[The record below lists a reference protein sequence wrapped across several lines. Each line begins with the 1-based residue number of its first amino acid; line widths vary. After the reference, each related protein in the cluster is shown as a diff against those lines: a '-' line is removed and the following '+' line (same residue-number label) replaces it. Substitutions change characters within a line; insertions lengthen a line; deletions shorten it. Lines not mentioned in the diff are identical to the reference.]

1 MKPAADSA
9 LLAAILGEEAALY
22 AYGVAAPH
30 LDDAD
35 RDRALGGLAA
45 HRARVLVLRGRANDA
60 EESGAP
66 GGFIT
71 GPVDYYRLTPL
82 RPSLL
87 PSACSHNAAKMR
99 WMSRKCLSL
108 PSHPHPRL
116 FRPSLSPESSPCS
129 PTTQKCVPR
138 KCHKFSLSVAA

>member
-1 MKPAADSA
+1 VKPAADSA

-22 AYGVAAPH
+22 AYGVAAPY

-71 GPVDYYRLTPL
+71 GPVDSAESARALLADVEARLAAAYADLAAEVTSGDRRNAVL
-82 RPSLL
+82 
-87 PSACSHNAAKMR
+87 SAC
-99 WMSRKCLSL
+99 
-108 PSHPHPRL
+108 
-116 FRPSLSPESSPCS
+116 ECS
-129 PTTQKCVPR
+129 VR
-138 KCHKFSLSVAA
+138 SVAWGGPTAAFPGR

>member
-71 GPVDYYRLTPL
+71 GPVD
-82 RPSLL
+82 
-87 PSACSHNAAKMR
+87 
-99 WMSRKCLSL
+99 
-108 PSHPHPRL
+108 
-116 FRPSLSPESSPCS
+116 SPESARALLAEVEARLAAAYADLAAEVTSGDRRNAVLSACECS
-129 PTTQKCVPR
+129 VRSIAWGGPT
-138 KCHKFSLSVAA
+138 AAFPGR

>member
-1 MKPAADSA
+1 MKPATDSA

-30 LDDAD
+30 LDATD
-35 RDRALGGLAA
+35 RDLALGGLAA

-71 GPVDYYRLTPL
+71 GPVDSAESARALLADVEARLAATYADL
-82 RPSLL
+82 AAEVTRGDRRNAVL
-87 PSACSHNAAKMR
+87 SACECSVRFVAWGGPTAAFPGR
-99 WMSRKCLSL
+99 
-108 PSHPHPRL
+108 
-116 FRPSLSPESSPCS
+116 
-129 PTTQKCVPR
+129 
-138 KCHKFSLSVAA
+138 

>member
-71 GPVDYYRLTPL
+71 GPVD
-82 RPSLL
+82 
-87 PSACSHNAAKMR
+87 
-99 WMSRKCLSL
+99 
-108 PSHPHPRL
+108 
-116 FRPSLSPESSPCS
+116 SPESARALLADVEARLAAAYADLAAEVTSGDRRNAVLSACECS
-129 PTTQKCVPR
+129 VR
-138 KCHKFSLSVAA
+138 SVAWGGPPAAFPGR

>member
-30 LDDAD
+30 LDGAD
-35 RDRALGGLAA
+35 RDLALGGLAA
-45 HRARVLVLRGRANDA
+45 HRARVLVLRGRASDT

-71 GPVDYYRLTPL
+71 GPVD
-82 RPSLL
+82 
-87 PSACSHNAAKMR
+87 
-99 WMSRKCLSL
+99 
-108 PSHPHPRL
+108 
-116 FRPSLSPESSPCS
+116 SPESARALLAEVEARLAAAYADLAAEVTSGDRRNAVLSACECS
-129 PTTQKCVPR
+129 VRSIAWGAPT
-138 KCHKFSLSVAA
+138 AAFPGR

>member
-1 MKPAADSA
+1 VKPAADSA

-71 GPVDYYRLTPL
+71 GPVDSAESARALLADVEARLAAAYADLAAEVTSGDRRNAVL
-82 RPSLL
+82 
-87 PSACSHNAAKMR
+87 SAC
-99 WMSRKCLSL
+99 
-108 PSHPHPRL
+108 
-116 FRPSLSPESSPCS
+116 ECS
-129 PTTQKCVPR
+129 VR
-138 KCHKFSLSVAA
+138 SVAWGGPTAAFPGR

>member
-71 GPVDYYRLTPL
+71 GSVD
-82 RPSLL
+82 
-87 PSACSHNAAKMR
+87 
-99 WMSRKCLSL
+99 
-108 PSHPHPRL
+108 
-116 FRPSLSPESSPCS
+116 SPESARALLADVEARLAAAYADLAAEVTSGDRRNAVLSACECS
-129 PTTQKCVPR
+129 VR
-138 KCHKFSLSVAA
+138 SVAWGGPTAAFPGR

>member
-1 MKPAADSA
+1 VKPAADSA

-30 LDDAD
+30 LDAAD

-71 GPVDYYRLTPL
+71 GPVDSAESARALLADVEARLAAAYADLAAEVTSGDRRNAVL
-82 RPSLL
+82 
-87 PSACSHNAAKMR
+87 SAC
-99 WMSRKCLSL
+99 
-108 PSHPHPRL
+108 
-116 FRPSLSPESSPCS
+116 ECS
-129 PTTQKCVPR
+129 VR
-138 KCHKFSLSVAA
+138 SVAWGGPTAAFPGR